1 MQVPGEPKG
10 SVEGG
15 LLFLPHYTPVF
26 RAVFSAGHTS
36 PSKPGGAVRDT
47 VRTPGEERQAGRPM
61 QNWRSKWSPT
71 KGGGSA

>member
-10 SVEGG
+10 SVEGD

-36 PSKPGGAVRDT
+36 LSKPGGAVRDT
-47 VRTPGEERQAGRPM
+47 VRTPGEKKAGGDA
-61 QNWRSKWSPT
+61 NAKLEIKVASD
-71 KGGGSA
+71 